1 MVFKQAIN
9 PPEFLFGRLFFVILA
24 EYMKKFIQLLKI
36 IYSSYAFIVFCILTL
51 LAAVSMLFIL
61 PFGKAK
67 LGNRIY
73 KICRY
78 WGKLFYLLIGMQHQE
93 IYESYHHFNKPHV
106 FVANHNSYMDI
117 PPIVQLKHKPIR
129 ALGKFESSK
138 IPIFGWIYKAA
149 VIMVDRSSPTKR
161 AQSLRNLKTALQE
174 GISIFIFPEGTFSMT
189 TRKPLK
195 AFYNG
200 AFKLAIEMNIPIQPL
215 LMIDAVDRMHFD
227 GIFTLTPGKNR
238 VVYLPTVQVE
248 GYTMDQLELLKDHV
262 YQLMDEGLRRYR
274 KYPKS

>member
-1 MVFKQAIN
+1 
-9 PPEFLFGRLFFVILA
+9 
-24 EYMKKFIQLLKI
+24 MKKIAQPFLYL
-36 IYSSYAFIVFCILTL
+36 YSFYAVIVFAILTIL
-51 LAAVSMLFIL
+51 SAIAVLFTL
-61 PFGKAK
+61 PFSKAK

-78 WGKLFYLLIGMQHQE
+78 WSKTWYFFIGIRHKE
-93 IYESYHHFNKPHV
+93 IYESYHHFNRPHI

-117 PPIVQLKHKPIR
+117 PPIVQLKHQPIR

-138 IPIFGWIYKAA
+138 IPVFGWVYRAA
-149 VIMVDRSSPTKR
+149 VIMVDRSSPAKR
-161 AQSLRNLKTALQE
+161 AQSLRNLKAALHK

-189 TRKPLK
+189 SQRPLK

-200 AFKLAIEMNIPIQPL
+200 AFKLAIEMQIPIQPVL
-215 LMIDAVDRMHFD
+215 FIDAVDRMHYNNVFP
-227 GIFTLTPGKNR
+227 LTPGINR
-238 VVYLPTVQVE
+238 VVYLPTVNVE
-248 GYTMDQLELLKDHV
+248 GYTVDQLESLKDQV